1 MLIVGLI
8 YCICS
13 ETTYGSDSPTLQ
25 WNSTLDKNLPKH
37 ISQIEIPGTWKYQAQ
52 DYGFNMSRLVDI
64 NSTKRCEPPTLLH
77 SAYAAGLLSLED
89 NIGNFVNQMKAGNN
103 FELIASQRNETGSDN
118 RAHRV
123 VYSYTDNQ
131 RDCAMKG
138 MAMFIFSDKKLYRF
152 IFSAEQDEFYSNLS
166 VVESIIDSIK
176 FLESPVKINK
186 SGLPLNGSPVDLVVN
201 AITNRLYVA
210 NPEARQVQ
218 VIDTLTDRVI
228 QNISIGAYPST
239 LALNQFKNRLYVTSP
254 ETDMIYV
261 VDGLTNNITSKVKV
275 GPMVGDVAVDTNDFS
290 GHSTLVFVTNRGD
303 NSVSIID
310 DMLGTVISNI
320 PTGFDPF
327 GIGIDSLNNR
337 AYIATLEGI
346 DIIDYFTNSNGRSV
360 TSHVLNNNISKY
372 VHFPSNIV
380 VDSNTSK
387 AYITNSGKDTVSV
400 INTSSNEAVSE
411 IPVGLFPTGIAFDP
425 NDQKLYIAN
434 TGNSTVSVIDT
445 SNLTVRQVTIDSIP
459 YDVAVNPNT
468 DIVYFANPESRT
480 ISTLDS
486 NTDSP
491 VSAVIFRI
499 NPPGAGHIECKKND
513 NNNNNNNWSDFSE
526 NRYQRIVVGTECKAI
541 SYDGFRFSSWSEGE
555 PSANFT
561 GLQGNLTW
569 YAMIP
574 SLIGHL
580 FEASSNNQENS
591 TRPIEQYG
599 TYTANFLSST
609 AILQALSPIISVAAL
624 LLVILLAAIAPT
636 LRLRRKIRDVKKER
650 SERKEQA
657 VASLAG
663 QAEKIKSSEEGGTN
677 GESPHLS
684 RSEILTID
692 ATVLIGVLVFLSLT
706 EGFETS
712 EQYQINIITASIVFP
727 FAISAIVG
735 VAKREGFATRLM
747 IAGFINLMI
756 SVMLIAGMKL

>member
-1 MLIVGLI
+1 M
-8 YCICS
+8 
-13 ETTYGSDSPTLQ
+13 
-25 WNSTLDKNLPKH
+25 LDKKLPKL
-37 ISQIEIPGTWKYQAQ
+37 ISQIEYPGTWKYQAQ
-52 DYGFNMSRLVDI
+52 DYGFEIVSQENI
-64 NSTKRCEPPTLLH
+64 NSTKRCQNSTLLH
-77 SAYAAGLLSLED
+77 SVHAAGLLGLD
-89 NIGNFVNQMKAGNN
+89 DTIGNFVNQMKQAGIN
-103 FELIASQRNETGSDN
+103 FELIASQRNEMVSDN
-118 RAHRV
+118 RAHKV

-131 RDCAMKG
+131 NNCTMKG
-138 MAMFIFSDKKLYRF
+138 MAMFIVSDKKVYRF
-152 IFSAEQDEFYSNLS
+152 IFSAEQDKFYSDLRI
-166 VVESIIDSIK
+166 VESIIDSIK
-176 FLESPVKINK
+176 FLESPMKINK
-186 SGLPLNGSPVDLVVN
+186 SGLPLNGSPVDLVVD

-210 NPEARQVQ
+210 NPEARQIQ

-261 VDGLTNNITSKVKV
+261 VDGLTNNITSKIKV
-275 GPMVGDVAVDTNDFS
+275 GPMVGDIAVDTNDFS
-290 GHSTLVFVTNRGD
+290 GHSTLVFVTNRGN

-310 DMLGTVISNI
+310 DMLGTVVSNM
-320 PTGFDPF
+320 PTGLDPF
-327 GIGIDSLNNR
+327 GIGIDALSNR

-346 DIIDYFTNSNGRSV
+346 DIIDYFTNSNGRNV
-360 TSHVLNNNISKY
+360 ISHKLNNNISKY

-387 AYITNSGKDTVSV
+387 AYITNSGNDTVSV
-400 INTSSNEAVSE
+400 IDTSSNKQVDE
-411 IPVGLFPTGIAFDP
+411 IQVGLFPTSIAFDP
-425 NDQKLYIAN
+425 NDKKLYIAN
-434 TGNSTVSVIDT
+434 TGNNTVSVIDT
-445 SNLTVRQVTIDSIP
+445 SNETDPRQVSIDSIP

-480 ISTLDS
+480 VSTLDS
-486 NTDSP
+486 NTDLP
-491 VSAVIFRI
+491 VSAVVFRI
-499 NPPGAGHIECKKND
+499 NPPGAGHIECKKD
-513 NNNNNNNWSDFSE
+513 DKNWTNFSV

-541 SYDGFRFSSWSEGE
+541 SNSGFKFSSWAEGE
-555 PSANFT
+555 PSSNFT
-561 GLQGNLTW
+561 GPQGNLTW
-569 YAMIP
+569 YAMFP

-580 FEASSNNQENS
+580 FEASTNNQENS

-636 LRLRRKIRDVKKER
+636 LRLRRKTRVVKKER

-657 VASLAG
+657 VAILAG
-663 QAEKIKSSEEGGTN
+663 QADKIESSEERGTS

-684 RSEILTID
+684 KSEILTID

-735 VAKREGFATRLM
+735 VARREGFATRLM